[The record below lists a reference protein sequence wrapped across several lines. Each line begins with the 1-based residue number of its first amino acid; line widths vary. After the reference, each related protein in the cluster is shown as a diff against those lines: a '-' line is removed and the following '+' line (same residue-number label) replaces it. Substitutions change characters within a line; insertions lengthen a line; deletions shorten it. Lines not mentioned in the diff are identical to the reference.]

1 MHLTR
6 QPVRSYR
13 DTLETDTNLR
23 HQLFLGLFNEG
34 VLIDPRGV
42 GNLSTALGEEEI
54 QQFGRA
60 LRTVFGRVLSG

>member
-1 MHLTR
+1 
-6 QPVRSYR
+6 VRSYR

-42 GNLSTALGEEEI
+42 GNLSTALGKEEI